1 MGKDKSDLLFV
12 TYDHLRVEN
21 PVEAEIMVEYF
32 PEAFTKKF
40 SSVNTRS
47 NPKMI
52 CSETDDFAF
61 AVESE
66 DDI

>member
-1 MGKDKSDLLFV
+1 
-12 TYDHLRVEN
+12 
-21 PVEAEIMVEYF
+21 MVEYF